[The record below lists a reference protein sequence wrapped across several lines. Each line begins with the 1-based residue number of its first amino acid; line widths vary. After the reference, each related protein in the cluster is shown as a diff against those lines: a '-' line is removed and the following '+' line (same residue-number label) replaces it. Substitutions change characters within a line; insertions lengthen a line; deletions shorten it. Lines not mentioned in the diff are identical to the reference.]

1 MKIRLFLMTL
11 VISLSFVSMAQ
22 GYPMK
27 ISEIPLTSGFSSD
40 YDPETDTW
48 TLTCETNDGGA
59 YLPVIRLNTITEQVP
74 DQYTSLCFDYRS
86 TDDINTIDMVM
97 YKVFLGSATR
107 TYEFDR
113 TMKATDEWKTFRV
126 DLAAQRTATTVRFLN
141 KAGQYQDI
149 RFLGLPVGGAIQI
162 RNIRYDVNEFPFKDL
177 SVSHDG
183 ESLIEA
189 EDFNGAADTKAG
201 HSSRHNQLPELNT
214 FYTHPTGKY
223 FPIYAWGSV
232 DFEGGKGDEAP
243 AFLQKQY
250 QELWDCGFTITQG
263 TAWPGVDKAFLF
275 DGQEVNGVKIN
286 LREGTELSMICK
298 AGLSNYSEIQST
310 VSSAKSSDRLGG
322 WFIMDEPHRKHFP
335 QMTQKVNWIREFDTE
350 HILYG
355 NLLNISTDMSAI
367 GFTSYDEYVHT
378 FMREVGT
385 GFISYDYYPVRQY
398 DDTKEIYIEPD
409 FFNNLEIVSKLA
421 KYYHTSFW
429 AFAHSVAS
437 NCGKAGVSYP
447 TPEENHMRVQ
457 IFGNLAYGAQGVQY
471 FTYKC
476 PNPYDGYTYYDA
488 PIDVNNEKTPVWYM
502 VQNINRDIHALTWVF
517 LGAEF
522 LRAGHT
528 NAETPVGCTRLTKD
542 MLPDGINSVTSDGQ
556 GVCVSLLKNGKNLF
570 MMVLNGDIHN
580 AQKVTVEKEIAVKR
594 VLMDGTTEA
603 EAAGSKEY
611 ELTPGHFVL
620 YLVSEDEP
628 ETEVA
633 DVPFYETSDY
643 RDDAD
648 DVFITPDRNASGGH
662 YISAMGDPRWNGYSA
677 ILPTNGDRTIS
688 REEAISNWGAV
699 FNYTI
704 TVPVDMDVDISV
716 KHAVP
721 WSEYGRV
728 ASIGVEPG
736 YQYAIDGNPAL
747 NWPKQYAASMTLA
760 IDGNELTPF
769 NQPLRPSVP
778 AVFSEDGTEFDAILA
793 DKDRWISTKEA
804 DGSVSNVLYFWPESG
819 SDDGLTSAYNET
831 PDYRDVKLKAGTYKL
846 TVTSLCYPWH
856 FDNLRITPAGVQS
869 GIDIIETDGRAVDNR
884 IFNLLGIECRGSL
897 APGIYIRNGK
907 KFIVK

>member
-421 KYYHTSFW
+421 KYYNTSFW

-580 AQKVTVEKEIAVKR
+580 AQKVTVKKEIAVKR

-648 DVFITPDRNASGGH
+648 DVFITPDQNASGGH

-819 SDDGLTSAYNET
+819 SDDGLTSVYNET

-884 IFNLLGIECRGSL
+884 IFNLLGIECRGPL

>member
-1 MKIRLFLMTL
+1 MKIRSFLMAL
-11 VISLSFVSMAQ
+11 AVSLPLGSMAQ
-22 GYPMK
+22 GYPME
-27 ISEIPLTSGFSSD
+27 IAEIPLTSGFSSD
-40 YDPETDTW
+40 YDAPTGTW
-48 TLTCETNDGGA
+48 TLTCEKNDGGA
-59 YLPVIRLNTITEQVP
+59 YLPVFRLNTLTEAVP
-74 DQYTSLCFDYRS
+74 SQYTSLCFEYRS
-86 TDDINTIDMVM
+86 THDIPTIDMVM

-107 TYEFDR
+107 TYAFDR

-126 DLAAQRTATTVRFLN
+126 DLESQRTATTVRLLN

-149 RFLGLPVGGAIQI
+149 RFPGLPVGGAIQV

-177 SVSHDG
+177 NIRAAA
-183 ESLIEA
+183 ESIIEA

-201 HSSRHNQLPELNT
+201 HSARQNQLPALNT

-263 TAWPGVDKAFLF
+263 TTWPGVDKAFLF

-298 AGLSNYSEIQST
+298 AGLSNYGEIQST
-310 VSSAKSSDRLGG
+310 VTSARGSDRLGG

-335 QMTQKVNWIREFDTE
+335 QMTQKVNWIREFDTD
-350 HILYG
+350 HLLYG

-378 FMREVGT
+378 FMHEVGT

-409 FFNNLEIVSKLA
+409 FFNNLEVVSKLA
-421 KYYHTSFW
+421 KYYRTSFW

-447 TPEENHMRVQ
+447 TPEEDHMRVQ

-528 NAETPVGCTRLTKD
+528 NAVTPMGCTRLTPA
-542 MLPDGINSVTSDGQ
+542 MLPEGITSVSSDGQ
-556 GVCVSLLKNGKNLF
+556 GVCVSLLKNGRNLF

-580 AQKVTVEKEIAVKR
+580 TQKVSIGKDIAVKR
-594 VLMDGTTEA
+594 VLMDGTTEPD
-603 EAAGSKEY
+603 AAGTKDY
-611 ELTPGHFVL
+611 ELAPGRFVL
-620 YLVSEDEP
+620 YLVSENEP

-633 DVPFYETSDY
+633 ETPVYETSDY
-643 RDDAD
+643 RDDAA
-648 DVFITPDRNASGGH
+648 DVFITPDVNASGG
-662 YISAMGDPRWNGYSA
+662 YYLSAMGDARWDSYSA
-677 ILPTNGDRTIS
+677 ILPADGDRTIS
-688 REEAISNWGAV
+688 REEAIANWGAV
-699 FNYTI
+699 FNYTV
-704 TVPVDMDVDISV
+704 TVPEDMTVDISV
-716 KHAVP
+716 KHSVP

-728 ASIGVEPG
+728 ASVGVVPG
-736 YQYAIDGNPAL
+736 YQYSIEGNPTL

-760 IDGNELTPF
+760 VDGETITPAD
-769 NQPLRPSVP
+769 QPLRPEVP
-778 AVFSEDGTEFDAILA
+778 SVFSQDGVEFDAILA

-804 DGSVSNVLYFWPESG
+804 NGSASDVLYFWPKSG
-819 SDDGLTSAYNET
+819 SDDGLTPVYNEE
-831 PDYRDVKLKAGTYKL
+831 PDYREVRLSAGTHKL

-856 FDNLRITPAGVQS
+856 FDNLRVAPSGAQS
-869 GIDIIETDGRAVDNR
+869 AIDIIGADNRPADNR
-884 IFNLLGIECRGSL
+884 IFNLMGVECREPL

-907 KFIVK
+907 KFIVR

>member
-1 MKIRLFLMTL
+1 
-11 VISLSFVSMAQ
+11 
-22 GYPMK
+22 
-27 ISEIPLTSGFSSD
+27 
-40 YDPETDTW
+40 
-48 TLTCETNDGGA
+48 
-59 YLPVIRLNTITEQVP
+59 
-74 DQYTSLCFDYRS
+74 
-86 TDDINTIDMVM
+86 
-97 YKVFLGSATR
+97 
-107 TYEFDR
+107 
-113 TMKATDEWKTFRV
+113 
-126 DLAAQRTATTVRFLN
+126 
-141 KAGQYQDI
+141 
-149 RFLGLPVGGAIQI
+149 
-162 RNIRYDVNEFPFKDL
+162 
-177 SVSHDG
+177 
-183 ESLIEA
+183 
-189 EDFNGAADTKAG
+189 
-201 HSSRHNQLPELNT
+201 
-214 FYTHPTGKY
+214 
-223 FPIYAWGSV
+223 
-232 DFEGGKGDEAP
+232 
-243 AFLQKQY
+243 
-250 QELWDCGFTITQG
+250 
-263 TAWPGVDKAFLF
+263 
-275 DGQEVNGVKIN
+275 
-286 LREGTELSMICK
+286 
-298 AGLSNYSEIQST
+298 
-310 VSSAKSSDRLGG
+310 
-322 WFIMDEPHRKHFP
+322 
-335 QMTQKVNWIREFDTE
+335 
-350 HILYG
+350 
-355 NLLNISTDMSAI
+355 
-367 GFTSYDEYVHT
+367 
-378 FMREVGT
+378 
-385 GFISYDYYPVRQY
+385 
-398 DDTKEIYIEPD
+398 
-409 FFNNLEIVSKLA
+409 
-421 KYYHTSFW
+421 
-429 AFAHSVAS
+429 
-437 NCGKAGVSYP
+437 
-447 TPEENHMRVQ
+447 MRVQ

-528 NAETPVGCTRLTKD
+528 NAKTPVGCTRLTKD

-603 EAAGSKEY
+603 EAAGAKEY

-648 DVFITPDRNASGGH
+648 DVFITPDQNASGGH

-677 ILPTNGDRTIS
+677 ILPNNGDRTIS

-778 AVFSEDGTEFDAILA
+778 AVFSEDGAEFDAILA

-804 DGSVSNVLYFWPESG
+804 DGTVSNVLYFWPESG
-819 SDDGLTSAYNET
+819 SDDGLTSVYNET
-831 PDYRDVKLKAGTYKL
+831 PDYRDVKLKSGTYKL

-884 IFNLLGIECRGSL
+884 IFNLLGIECRGPL

>member
-542 MLPDGINSVTSDGQ
+542 MLPEGINAVTSDGQ

-570 MMVLNGDIHN
+570 IMVLNGDIHN

-648 DVFITPDRNASGGH
+648 DVFITPDQNASGGH

-747 NWPKQYAASMTLA
+747 NWPKQYAASMILA

-778 AVFSEDGTEFDAILA
+778 AVFSEDGAEFDAILA

-819 SDDGLTSAYNET
+819 SDDGLTSVYNET

-884 IFNLLGIECRGSL
+884 IFNLLGIECRGPL

>member
-1 MKIRLFLMTL
+1 MTL

-421 KYYHTSFW
+421 KYYNTSFW

-580 AQKVTVEKEIAVKR
+580 AQKVTVKKEIAVKR

-648 DVFITPDRNASGGH
+648 DVFITPDQNASGGH

-819 SDDGLTSAYNET
+819 SDDGLTSVYNET

-884 IFNLLGIECRGSL
+884 IFNLLGIECRGPL

>member
-1 MKIRLFLMTL
+1 MTL

-177 SVSHDG
+177 SISYEG

-421 KYYHTSFW
+421 KYYNTSFW

-580 AQKVTVEKEIAVKR
+580 AQKVTVKKEIAVKR

-648 DVFITPDRNASGGH
+648 DVFITPDQNASGGH

-819 SDDGLTSAYNET
+819 SDDGLTSVYNET

-884 IFNLLGIECRGSL
+884 IFNLLGIECRGPL

-907 KFIVK
+907 KFIVR

>member
-22 GYPMK
+22 GYPMT

-310 VSSAKSSDRLGG
+310 ISSAKSSDRLGG

-542 MLPDGINSVTSDGQ
+542 MLPEGINAVTSDGQ

-603 EAAGSKEY
+603 EAAGAKEY

-620 YLVSEDEP
+620 YLVSEDES

-648 DVFITPDRNASGGH
+648 DVFITPDQNASGGH

-677 ILPTNGDRTIS
+677 ILSTNGDRTIS

-728 ASIGVEPG
+728 ASMGVEPG

-869 GIDIIETDGRAVDNR
+869 GIDIIETDGRVVDNR
-884 IFNLLGIECRGSL
+884 IFNLLGIECRGPL

>member
-22 GYPMK
+22 GYPMT

-177 SVSHDG
+177 SISYEG

-310 VSSAKSSDRLGG
+310 VSSAKNSDRLGG

-594 VLMDGTTEA
+594 ILMDGTTEA
-603 EAAGSKEY
+603 EAAGAKEY

-677 ILPTNGDRTIS
+677 ILSTNGDRTIS

-819 SDDGLTSAYNET
+819 SDDGLTSVYNET

-884 IFNLLGIECRGSL
+884 IFNLLGIECRGPL